1 MAYHYEFTSSKLDKH
16 FIEYWGNLKIY
27 DNFIIRNVYRK
38 PLVITS
44 IFKANFKIF
53 FFNKP
58 VWFIQIWVCMNH
70 ILKGTF
76 TYYVII
82 CDLKKGT
89 RNLGGLWPRIGGHI
103 LRNHFLEVIDG
114 ILRPEVATVGCGL
127 RPQHPWGLSTSYSW
141 PEVATI
147 LCAQRAQDYLSH
159 RLLRNMW
166 MFPN

>member
-89 RNLGGLWPRIGGHI
+89 RNCGGLRLRIGVTVTSKMLWPLVTTNYGS
-103 LRNHFLEVIDG
+103 LRLQSF
-114 ILRPEVATVGCGL
+114 GL
-127 RPQHPWGLSTSYSW
+127 LYKWPPMTSNKLKKS
-141 PEVATI
+141 
-147 LCAQRAQDYLSH
+147 
-159 RLLRNMW
+159 
-166 MFPN
+166 